1 MSNVKSV
8 TTDAFEREVL
18 SADLPVVVDFFATWC
33 GPCKMLGPILEKL
46 AASHEGKIKFVKVD
60 VDEEPALAE
69 ACDITG
75 VPTLVIVK
83 DGRVM
88 DRVVGL
94 MSPRALEDKL
104 SRHVESR
111 TSAAPA

>member
-1 MSNVKSV
+1 MANVLEITDGNFEQEVGKSTV
-8 TTDAFEREVL
+8 PVL
-18 SADLPVVVDFFATWC
+18 VDFTATWC
-33 GPCKMLGPILEKL
+33 GPCKMLAPILEKL

-111 TSAAPA
+111 KSAAPA

>member
-1 MSNVKSV
+1 MKNVTDV
-8 TTDAFEREVL
+8 TDATFILEVL
-18 SADLPVVVDFFATWC
+18 RSELPVLVDFWAPWC
-33 GPCKMLGPILEKL
+33 GPCRMMGPVIEHT
-46 AASHEGKIKFVKVD
+46 AAALEGKIKFVKVD

-104 SRHVESR
+104 SRHAESR